1 MLFRSGAL
9 GALGVLCVL
18 VVYKM
23 NILISEIFG
32 PVIQGE
38 GALIGRPTVF
48 VRTGGCDY
56 RCDWC
61 DTLYAVLPQYKG
73 EWSPMSAHRVLDV
86 VQELSPTPILV
97 TLSGGNPALQPLQ
110 ELLGLGRERGF
121 TFALETQGSICKN
134 WFAKLDYL
142 VLSPKPPSSQ
152 MTTNWDVLAQCVTSG
167 AKNLSLK
174 VVVFDEDDYLF
185 AREVHTAFPSVPFY
199 LQVGSDIAASEIEY
213 SKQTGAKINWILSR
227 VLADGW
233 HDATIL
239 PQLHTLIWG
248 QKRGV

>member
-1 MLFRSGAL
+1 
-9 GALGVLCVL
+9 
-18 VVYKM
+18 M

-61 DTLYAVLPQYKG
+61 DTLYAVLPQFKN

-86 VQELSPTPILV
+86 VQQLSPNPILV
-97 TLSGGNPALQPLQ
+97 TLSGGNPALQPL
-110 ELLGLGRERGF
+110 ESLLDLGHERGYS
-121 TFALETQGSICKN
+121 FATETQGSVFKS

-152 MTTNWDVLAQCVTSG
+152 MTTNWDVLAQCVLSC
-167 AKNLSLK
+167 ARNISLK
-174 VVVFDEDDYLF
+174 IVVFDEDDYSF
-185 AREVHTAFPSVPFY
+185 AREVYRRFPDVDFY
-199 LQVGSDIAASEIEY
+199 LQVGSDIAADAIEY
-213 SKQTGAKINWILSR
+213 SLQTGDKINWLLGR
-227 VLADGW
+227 VLCDNW